1 MPNESKHARTQRTV
15 KIVAILKKEFP
26 EADSRLHYDRT
37 NALHS
42 LVATILSA
50 QCTDDRVNIV
60 TPGLFKKYPTVR
72 AFASVP
78 QEQLE
83 QDVRT
88 CGFYR
93 NKAKNIRA
101 AAAKIISEFGGTVPD
116 TMDELL
122 SLPGVARKTANCVL
136 SNVYGKNEGVVVDT
150 HVIRLSGRLGLTKHK
165 EPVKIERDLM
175 QIVPQKEWGLFSHL
189 MMFHGRKYCVARKPK
204 CGDCP
209 LGDSQKPKLCPSY
222 NKV

>member
-1 MPNESKHARTQRTV
+1 MPTESNQARVQRTA
-15 KIVAILKKEFP
+15 KIIAILKKEFP

-37 NALHS
+37 SALQS

-72 AFASVP
+72 AFADVP
-78 QEQLE
+78 QEELE
-83 QDVRT
+83 ADVRT

-93 NKAKNIRA
+93 NKARNIRA
-101 AAAKIISEFGGTVPD
+101 AAAKIIHEYGGKVPE

-150 HVIRLSGRLGLTKHK
+150 HVKRLGARMGLTKHAD
-165 EPVKIERDLM
+165 PVKIERDLM
-175 QIVPQKEWGLFSHL
+175 QLVPRKEWGLFSHL
-189 MMFHGRKYCVARKPK
+189 MMFHGRKYCIARKPK
-204 CGDCP
+204 CDDCP
-209 LGDSQKPKLCPSY
+209 LGPSKKLCPSY
-222 NKV
+222 KKV